1 MGLHIHFLNNIEHF
15 HGCFDGSFGLVCVQ
29 PAGSEALVI
38 VRPEDNGLYKG
49 IGASAGRYGYNV
61 IYQLG
66 QTTLLTAVNFVQG
79 FHKGIVLS
87 VAAGCFLK
95 TSPQISNITVAT
107 GRKPCASERA

>member
-1 MGLHIHFLNNIEHF
+1 MGLYIHFLNNIEHF
-15 HGCFDGSFGLVCVQ
+15 HGRFDGGFGLVCVQ

-66 QTTLLTAVNFVQG
+66 
-79 FHKGIVLS
+79 
-87 VAAGCFLK
+87 
-95 TSPQISNITVAT
+95 
-107 GRKPCASERA
+107 